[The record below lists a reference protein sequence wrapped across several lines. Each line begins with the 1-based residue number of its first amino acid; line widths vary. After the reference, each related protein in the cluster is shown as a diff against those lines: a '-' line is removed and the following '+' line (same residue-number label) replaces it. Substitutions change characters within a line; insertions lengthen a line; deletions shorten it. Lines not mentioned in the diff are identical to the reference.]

1 MSNDLLSQLTE
12 RFHSII
18 LDGASL
24 VLLFAEWFSI
34 DVVTPIEEEPSSLWR
49 YQLVADVAMRDVLGK
64 SENYKFYDGLNF
76 LKQKE
81 YFVPNKMPGFEA
93 DPLAILAVAIGID
106 KNGLHVDDVNWLD
119 RIIIEAIDKEQD
131 KWRLDL
137 LNAARVVL
145 KTDIQ
150 SLNNVIIKCALSSK
164 GLYQIAK
171 DDYKLAEEQ
180 CLTLSDICSE
190 DALFR
195 YVTLNTLI
203 KTAGRIRF
211 EKNELADISELLK
224 NVEPALKR
232 WPFEEKAKTQKST
245 IQKWDIQN
253 EYHVQSFLWALLRPI
268 FSDLKDEEYLKSV
281 GYKHPR
287 VDLAIESLRL
297 IIEVKY
303 LREST
308 QSALAKLIEEIA
320 ADASLY
326 LSHNNNSF
334 DKIIVFVWDNTGSVQ
349 HHNSLIQGM
358 TQIRGIADAIIAS
371 RPGSWS

>member
-1 MSNDLLSQLTE
+1 
-12 RFHSII
+12 
-18 LDGASL
+18 
-24 VLLFAEWFSI
+24 
-34 DVVTPIEEEPSSLWR
+34 
-49 YQLVADVAMRDVLGK
+49 
-64 SENYKFYDGLNF
+64 
-76 LKQKE
+76 
-81 YFVPNKMPGFEA
+81 
-93 DPLAILAVAIGID
+93 
-106 KNGLHVDDVNWLD
+106 
-119 RIIIEAIDKEQD
+119 
-131 KWRLDL
+131 
-137 LNAARVVL
+137 
-145 KTDIQ
+145 
-150 SLNNVIIKCALSSK
+150 
-164 GLYQIAK
+164 
-171 DDYKLAEEQ
+171 
-180 CLTLSDICSE
+180 
-190 DALFR
+190 
-195 YVTLNTLI
+195 LNTLMKI
-203 KTAGRIRF
+203 AGRIRF
-211 EKNELADISELLK
+211 GKTEIEDISALLK

-308 QSALAKLIEEIA
+308 QSALAGLIEQIA

-326 LSHNNNSF
+326 LSHNNSSF

-358 TQIRGIADAIIAS
+358 TEIRGIVDAVIVS
-371 RPGSWS
+371 RPGNWN